1 MTDQIPFV
9 SSHTLDAK
17 LDYPSLIAALKAA
30 FAADWTVPV
39 RHHHPIGIPGEPD
52 QTLLLMPAWEAG
64 KSVGIKLVTIT
75 PGNGAR
81 GLPAVQGIYLLLDGA
96 TGIPK
101 VLMEGTT
108 LTVRRTAAASALAA
122 DFCARKDAAV
132 HLMVGAG
139 ALSRPLIEAHRAARP
154 IAQTLLWARKPEQ
167 AEAKAADLAKAGI
180 KVQVASDLEVAA
192 RTADVISC
200 ATLSAEPLIRGAWL
214 KPGAH
219 LDLVGAYTPE
229 LRESDDD
236 AVRCATLFCDTRGGA
251 LKEGG
256 DLVQPLKAGV
266 IQESTVAADLVDLCK
281 GRHPGRT
288 REDEITLFKSV
299 GTAIEDLAAA
309 KLMLERMAA

>member
-1 MTDQIPFV
+1 MTDNIPFV
-9 SSHTLDAK
+9 TAATLNAK
-17 LDYPSLIAALKAA
+17 LDYPSLIAALKTA
-30 FAADWTVPV
+30 FAADWSVPV
-39 RHHHPIGIPGEPD
+39 RHHHGVAIPGEPE
-52 QTLLLMPAWEAG
+52 QTLLLMPAWEGG
-64 KSVGIKLVTIT
+64 KSVGVKLVTIT

-81 GLPAVQGIYLLLDGA
+81 SLPAVQGIYLLLDGA

-122 DFCARKDAAV
+122 SFCARKDAAV

-139 ALSRPLIEAHRAARP
+139 ALARPLIEAHRAVRP
-154 IAQTLLWARKPEQ
+154 IKKTLLWARKPEQ

-180 KVQVASDLEVAA
+180 EVSVVRDLEAA
-192 RTADVISC
+192 VRQADIISC
-200 ATLSAEPLIRGAWL
+200 ATLSSEPLVRGAWL
-214 KPGAH
+214 KLGAH

-236 AVRCATLFCDTRGGA
+236 AVKRATLFCDTRGGA

-256 DLVQPLKAGV
+256 DLVQPLKSGV
-266 IQESTVAADLVDLCK
+266 INESSVAADLVDLCK
-281 GRHPGRT
+281 GKHVGRT
-288 REDEITLFKSV
+288 RDDEITLFKSV

-309 KLMLERMAA
+309 KLMLERM

>member
-1 MTDQIPFV
+1 MTDSIPFV
-9 SSHTLDAK
+9 SSETINTK
-17 LDYPSLIAALKAA
+17 LDYPSLIAALKSA

-39 RHHHPIGIPGEPD
+39 RHHHAVPIPGEPD
-52 QTLLLMPAWEAG
+52 QTLLLMPAWEGG
-64 KSVGIKLVTIT
+64 KSVGVKLVTIT
-75 PGNGAR
+75 PGNGKR

-122 DFCARKDAAV
+122 SFCARKDAAT

-139 ALSRPLIEAHRAARP
+139 ALARPLIEAHRAARP
-154 IAQTLLWARKPEQ
+154 IRRTQLWARKPEQ
-167 AEAKAADLAKAGI
+167 AEAKADELAEAGI
-180 KVQVASDLEVAA
+180 AVEVVRDLEKPA
-192 RTADVISC
+192 READIISC
-200 ATLSAEPLIRGAWL
+200 ATLSSAPLIRGAWL

-219 LDLVGAYTPE
+219 LDLVGAYTPD
-229 LRESDDD
+229 LRESDDE
-236 AVRCATLFCDTRGGA
+236 AVRRATLFCDTRGGA

-266 IQESTVAADLVDLCK
+266 IQESSVAADLVELCK
-281 GRHPGRT
+281 GKHAGRT
-288 REDEITLFKSV
+288 RDDEITLFKSV

-309 KLMLERMAA
+309 KLMLERM

>member
-1 MTDQIPFV
+1 MTDNIPFV
-9 SSHTLDAK
+9 SSATLDAK

-39 RHHHPIGIPGEPD
+39 RHHHAVEIPGEPE
-52 QTLLLMPAWEAG
+52 QTLLLMPAWEGG
-64 KSVGIKLVTIT
+64 KSVGVKLVTIT

-81 GLPAVQGIYLLLDGA
+81 HLPAVQGIYLLLDGA

-122 DFCARKDAAV
+122 SFCARQDAAT

-154 IAQTLLWARKPEQ
+154 ITKTLLWARKPEQ
-167 AEAKAADLAKAGI
+167 AAAKAAQLARAGI
-180 KVQVASDLEVAA
+180 AVEVAPDLEAAA
-192 RTADVISC
+192 RSADIISC
-200 ATLSAEPLIRGAWL
+200 ATLSSAPLIRGAWL

-229 LRESDDD
+229 LRESDDE
-236 AVRCATLFCDTRGGA
+236 AVKRATLFCDTRGGA

-256 DLVQPLKAGV
+256 DLVQPLKSGV
-266 IQESTVAADLVDLCK
+266 IQESKVVADLVDLCK
-281 GRHPGRT
+281 GKHPGRT
-288 REDEITLFKSV
+288 RDDEITLFKSV

-309 KLMLERMAA
+309 KLMLERM

>member
-1 MTDQIPFV
+1 MTDNLPFV
-9 SSHTLDAK
+9 SAATLNAK
-17 LDYPSLIAALKAA
+17 LDYPSLIAALERA

-39 RHHHPIGIPGEPD
+39 RHHHPVPIPGESD

-64 KSVGIKLVTIT
+64 RSVGVKLVTIT
-75 PGNGAR
+75 PGNGTR
-81 GLPAVQGIYLLLDGA
+81 NLPAVQGIYLLFDGA

-122 DFCARKDAAV
+122 RFCARKDAAV

-154 IAQTLLWARKPEQ
+154 IEKTLLWARKPDQ
-167 AEAKAADLAKAGI
+167 ASAKAADLAKAGI
-180 KVQVASDLEVAA
+180 TVAVAPDLEAA
-192 RTADVISC
+192 VRAADIISC
-200 ATLSAEPLIRGAWL
+200 ATLSAAPLVRGAWL

-229 LRESDDD
+229 LRESDDE
-236 AVRCATLFCDTRGGA
+236 AVRRATLFCDTRAGA

-266 IQESTVAADLVDLCK
+266 IKESDIAAELAELCK
-281 GRHPGRT
+281 GKHPGRT
-288 REDEITLFKSV
+288 RDDEITLFKSV
-299 GTAIEDLAAA
+299 GTAVEDLAAA
-309 KLMLERMAA
+309 KLMLERM

>member
-1 MTDQIPFV
+1 MTDTIPFI
-9 SSHTLDAK
+9 SSDTLNAK
-17 LDYPSLIAALKAA
+17 LDYPSLIAALKNA

-39 RHHHPIGIPGEPD
+39 RHHHGVAIPGEPE

-64 KSVGIKLVTIT
+64 RSVGIKLVTIT

-81 GLPAVQGIYLLLDGA
+81 GIPAVQGIYLLLDGA

-122 DFCARKDAAV
+122 RYCARKDASV

-139 ALSRPLIEAHRAARP
+139 ALSRPLIEAHRAVRP
-154 IAQTLLWARKPEQ
+154 IAKTRLWARKPEQ
-167 AEAKAADLAKAGI
+167 AEAKAAALHQAGI
-180 KVQVASDLEVAA
+180 AVEVARDLEAAA
-192 RTADVISC
+192 RQADIISC
-200 ATLSAEPLIRGAWL
+200 ATLSSEPLIRGAWL

-229 LRESDDD
+229 LRESDDE
-236 AVRCATLFCDTRGGA
+236 AVKRATLFCDTRAGA

-266 IQESTVAADLVDLCK
+266 INESSIAAELADLCK
-281 GRHPGRT
+281 GKHPGRT
-288 REDEITLFKSV
+288 RDDEITLFKSV
-299 GTAIEDLAAA
+299 GTAVEDLAAA
-309 KLMLERMAA
+309 KLMLERM

>member
-1 MTDQIPFV
+1 MTDNIPFV
-9 SSHTLDAK
+9 TAATLSAR
-17 LDYPSLIAALKAA
+17 LDYPSLIAALKTA
-30 FAADWTVPV
+30 FASDWTVPV
-39 RHHHPIGIPGEPD
+39 RHHHGVPIPGEPE
-52 QTLLLMPAWEAG
+52 QTLLLMPAWEGG

-81 GLPAVQGIYLLLDGA
+81 NLPAVQGIYLLLDGA

-122 DFCARKDAAV
+122 RFCARKDASM

-154 IAQTLLWARKPEQ
+154 IEKTLLWARRPDQ

-180 KVQVASDLEVAA
+180 AVEVARDLEAAA
-192 RTADVISC
+192 RRADIISC
-200 ATLSAEPLIRGAWL
+200 ATLSPEPLIRGAWL

-219 LDLVGAYTPE
+219 LDLVGAYLPE
-229 LRESDDD
+229 LRESDDA
-236 AVRCATLFCDTRGGA
+236 AVTRATLFCDTRAGA

-256 DLVQPLKAGV
+256 DLVQPLQAGV
-266 IQESTVAADLVDLCK
+266 IEESDIAAELSDLCK
-281 GRHPGRT
+281 GKHPGRK
-288 REDEITLFKSV
+288 RDDEITLFKSV
-299 GTAIEDLAAA
+299 GTAVEDLAAA
-309 KLMLERMAA
+309 KLMLERM

>member
-1 MTDQIPFV
+1 MTDSIPFI
-9 SSHTLDAK
+9 TADAINAK
-17 LDYPSLIAALKAA
+17 LDYPSLIAALRAA

-39 RHHHPIGIPGEPD
+39 RHHHGIQIPGEPE
-52 QTLLLMPAWEAG
+52 QTLLLMPAWEGG
-64 KSVGIKLVTIT
+64 KSVGVKLVTIT

-81 GLPAVQGIYLLLDGA
+81 SLPAVQGIYLLLDGA

-122 DFCARKDAAV
+122 GFCARKDAAV

-139 ALSRPLIEAHRAARP
+139 ALARPLIEAHRAVRP
-154 IAQTLLWARKPEQ
+154 IKKTLLWARKPDQ

-180 KVQVASDLEVAA
+180 AVEVARDLEAA
-192 RTADVISC
+192 VRQADIISC
-200 ATLSAEPLIRGAWL
+200 ATLSSEPLVRGAWL

-236 AVRCATLFCDTRGGA
+236 AVKRATLFCDTRGGA

-256 DLVQPLKAGV
+256 DLVQPLKSGV
-266 IQESTVAADLVDLCK
+266 IKESSLAADLVDLCK
-281 GRHPGRT
+281 GKHPGRT

-309 KLMLERMAA
+309 KLMLERM

>member
-1 MTDQIPFV
+1 MTDNIPFV
-9 SSHTLDAK
+9 TAATLNAK
-17 LDYPSLIAALKAA
+17 LDYPSLIAALKTA

-39 RHHHPIGIPGEPD
+39 RHHHGVAIPGEPE
-52 QTLLLMPAWEAG
+52 QTLLLMPAWEGG
-64 KSVGIKLVTIT
+64 KSVGVKLVTIT

-81 GLPAVQGIYLLLDGA
+81 SLPAVQGIYLLLDGA

-101 VLMEGTT
+101 VLMEGTA

-122 DFCARKDAAV
+122 GFCARKDASV

-139 ALSRPLIEAHRAARP
+139 ALSRPLIEAHRAVRP
-154 IAQTLLWARKPEQ
+154 IKKTLLWARKPDQ

-180 KVQVASDLEVAA
+180 IVEVARDLEAAA
-192 RTADVISC
+192 RQADIISC
-200 ATLSAEPLIRGAWL
+200 ATLSSEPLVRGAWL

-236 AVRCATLFCDTRGGA
+236 AVKRATLFCDTRGGA

-256 DLVQPLKAGV
+256 DLVQPLKSGV
-266 IQESTVAADLVDLCK
+266 IKESSVAADLVDLCK
-281 GRHPGRT
+281 SKHPGRT
-288 REDEITLFKSV
+288 RDDENTLFKSV

-309 KLMLERMAA
+309 KLMLERM

>member
-1 MTDQIPFV
+1 MTDSIPFV
-9 SSHTLDAK
+9 SSEAIDAK

-39 RHHHPIGIPGEPD
+39 RHHHAVPIPGEPD
-52 QTLLLMPAWEAG
+52 QTLLLMPAWEGG
-64 KSVGIKLVTIT
+64 KSVGVKLVTIT

-81 GLPAVQGIYLLLDGA
+81 NLPAVQGIYLLLDGG
-96 TGIPK
+96 TGVPK

-122 DFCARKDAAV
+122 GFCARKDAAV

-139 ALSRPLIEAHRAARP
+139 ALARPLIEAHRAARP
-154 IAQTLLWARKPEQ
+154 IQRTLLWARKPEQ

-180 KVQVASDLEVAA
+180 AVEVAHDLETAA
-192 RTADVISC
+192 RQADIVSC
-200 ATLSAEPLIRGAWL
+200 ATLSSEPLIHGAWL

-219 LDLVGAYTPE
+219 LDLVGAYLPE
-229 LRESDDD
+229 LRESDDE
-236 AVRCATLFCDTRGGA
+236 AVRRATLFCDTRGGA

-266 IQESTVAADLVDLCK
+266 IQESSIAAELADLCK
-281 GRHPGRT
+281 GKHPGRT
-288 REDEITLFKSV
+288 RDEEITLFKSV

-309 KLMLERMAA
+309 KLMLERM

>member
-1 MTDQIPFV
+1 MTDSIPFI
-9 SSHTLDAK
+9 SSTALNAK
-17 LDYPSLIAALKAA
+17 LDYPSLIAALKSA

-39 RHHHPIGIPGEPD
+39 RHHHPIEIPGEAE
-52 QTLLLMPAWEAG
+52 QILLLMPAWEAG
-64 KSVGIKLVTIT
+64 KSVGVKMVTIT

-81 GLPAVQGIYLLLDGA
+81 GIPAVQGIYLLLDGA

-122 DFCARKDAAV
+122 SFCARKDAAV

-139 ALSRPLIEAHRAARP
+139 ALSRPLIEAHRAAHP
-154 IAQTLLWARKPEQ
+154 IKRTMLWARKPEQ

-180 KVQVASDLEVAA
+180 IVEVARDLETAA
-192 RTADVISC
+192 RQADIISC
-200 ATLSAEPLIRGAWL
+200 ATLSPEPLILGAWL

-229 LRESDDD
+229 LRESDDE
-236 AVRCATLFCDTRGGA
+236 AVRRATLFCDTRGGA

-266 IQESTVAADLVDLCK
+266 ITESSVVADLADLCK
-281 GRHPGRT
+281 GVHPGRT
-288 REDEITLFKSV
+288 RVDEITLFKSV

-309 KLMLERMAA
+309 KLMLER